1 MPGMWG
7 ETDVDQYEH
16 YDDPLNG
23 DLHIVVPG
31 KFLAFKGP
39 KNLQNRE
46 FCDDKKVRNL
56 KSL

>member
-1 MPGMWG
+1 MWG
-7 ETDVDQYEH
+7 ETDIDQYEH